1 MGLSSY
7 FEIFTLKPE
16 IVNTRKNRMTKQK
29 LYRKDIEEII
39 LQDIMI
45 LSLFL
50 LKTLYVNLYK
60 MELRW

>member
-1 MGLSSY
+1 MSSY

-45 LSLFL
+45 LNLFL

-60 MELRW
+60 MELR

>member
-60 MELRW
+60 MELR

>member
-1 MGLSSY
+1 MSSY

-60 MELRW
+60 MGIR

>member
-1 MGLSSY
+1 MSSY

-60 MELRW
+60 MGLR

>member
-1 MGLSSY
+1 MSSY

-60 MELRW
+60 MELR